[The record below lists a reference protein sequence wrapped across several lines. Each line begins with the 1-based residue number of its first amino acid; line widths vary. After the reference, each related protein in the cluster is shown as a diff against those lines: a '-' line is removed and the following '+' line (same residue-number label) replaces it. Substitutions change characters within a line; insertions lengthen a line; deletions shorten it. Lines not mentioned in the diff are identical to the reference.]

1 MSSKVSKPD
10 WDTLFETAAAQ
21 EGYFTTAQA
30 QAAGYSSQLLNKY
43 VRTARISRWR
53 RGIYRVTHF
62 PGGEHEDL
70 VTAWLWSAQEGVLSH
85 QTALALHQLSDVLP
99 SHIHLTLPLA
109 WKSRRLRVPEGLI
122 VHHGDVLRN
131 ERTWFGPVPT
141 TKPERTLNDCACAAL
156 SPELLQRA
164 ARQALRRGIVTRD
177 GLDDVQLALKGF
189 GGIGR

>member
-1 MSSKVSKPD
+1 MSSELSRPD

-62 PGGEHEDL
+62 PAGEHEDL
-70 VTAWLWSAQEGVLSH
+70 VTAWLWSAQEGVISH

-99 SHIHLTLPLA
+99 AHIHLTLPSS
-109 WKSRRLRVPEGLI
+109 WKGRRLRLPEGII
-122 VHHGDVLRN
+122 VHHGDVPQG
-131 ERTWFGPVPT
+131 ERTWFGPVPA
-141 TKPERTLNDCACAAL
+141 TKPERTLNDCARAAL
-156 SPELLQRA
+156 SPELLGRA
-164 ARQALRRGIVTRD
+164 AKQALRRGIVTRD
-177 GLDDVQLALKGF
+177 ELKDVQAALSGF